1 MDRSID
7 TTLVVAASNVAVDQL
22 LGQISSHGLKVL
34 RIGDPVRVR
43 QELQGCTLQARVDA
57 HPLTKFSKEY
67 VLQAQQ
73 YVEAYELR
81 LSKENSQKNKKKRRV
96 NSNPT
101 LMRLGDIIV
110 SGDWENATFHVEK
123 EINHPEELNKD
134 TPYEWLS
141 LKDLR
146 ELSNEFLNRAKDI
159 ERKAAAQIVAEA
171 DVICTTCAGAGV
183 DLLDGLEFSSIFVDE
198 ASQCKEPESLI
209 PLSKL
214 SRDGKVVLIGD
225 LNQLPPTIHS
235 NTSQLNSLL
244 ERIVNQT
251 LNYRSLSDDQDD
263 EKQKLVKEIASS
275 IPISFLG
282 TQYRMHPSVA
292 VFPNW

>member
-1 MDRSID
+1 MHVCYPWSTYALLSVLPGRTKYIR
-7 TTLVVAASNVAVDQL
+7 DQNQVF
-22 LGQISSHGLKVL
+22 GSISSH
-34 RIGDPVRVR
+34 
-43 QELQGCTLQARVDA
+43 
-57 HPLTKFSKEY
+57 
-67 VLQAQQ
+67 
-73 YVEAYELR
+73 
-81 LSKENSQKNKKKRRV
+81 
-96 NSNPT
+96 
-101 LMRLGDIIV
+101 
-110 SGDWENATFHVEK
+110 
-123 EINHPEELNKD
+123 
-134 TPYEWLS
+134 
-141 LKDLR
+141 
-146 ELSNEFLNRAKDI
+146 ELSARL
-159 ERKAAAQIVAEA
+159 V
-171 DVICTTCAGAGV
+171 GAGV